1 MTVVHTYFY
10 IEENEVLQVI
20 KEEVQ
25 KGIEVKGLQN
35 WEERKQYCQRSVT
48 LARKGVEKG
57 TAVVEHWSVERKDV
71 CGQRSKV
78 QNRSK

>member
-25 KGIEVKGLQN
+25 KGIEVKGLQ
-35 WEERKQYCQRSVT
+35 S
-48 LARKGVEKG
+48 
-57 TAVVEHWSVERKDV
+57 
-71 CGQRSKV
+71 
-78 QNRSK
+78 